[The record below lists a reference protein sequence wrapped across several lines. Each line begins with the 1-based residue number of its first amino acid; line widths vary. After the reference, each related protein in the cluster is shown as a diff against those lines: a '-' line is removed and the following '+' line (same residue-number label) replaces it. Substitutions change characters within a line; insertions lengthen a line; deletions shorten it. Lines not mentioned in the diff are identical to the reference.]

1 MKKMQYLVFTSK
13 SKYDMKKIVICLI
26 ILGFTSCNKKKMVL
40 EQNPQIKQTNE
51 HLAEKDSIN
60 GNEYVYYFKKEKN
73 DSSQTEYK
81 KLDSLVILKNG
92 KRYVLNLLN
101 KNIVSGVLEGGVYS
115 NFDFNFDGIN
125 DIMLYPHIKNPSV
138 YNNNYVADFF
148 IFNKEN
154 QKYENKVELDTI
166 PNLDVC
172 EKNKYL
178 ISNDGV
184 SLRKYI
190 WKGDSLKVIGIIKQT
205 ELENENHK
213 FHCE

>member
-1 MKKMQYLVFTSK
+1 
-13 SKYDMKKIVICLI
+13 MKKIVLCLI
-26 ILGFTSCNKKKMVL
+26 ILGFTSCNKKKEVL
-40 EQNPQIKQTNE
+40 EQNPQVKQTNE
-51 HLAEKDSIN
+51 HITEKDSIN
-60 GNEYVYYFKKEKN
+60 GNEYVYYFKKEKT
-73 DSSQTEYK
+73 DSSPTEYN

-125 DIMLYPHIKNPSV
+125 DIMLYPHVKNPSV
-138 YNNNYVADFF
+138 YNKNYVADFF

-154 QKYENKVELDTI
+154 QKYENEAELDTI
-166 PNLDVC
+166 SNLDVC
-172 EKNKYL
+172 KKNKYL

-190 WKGDSLKVIGIIKQT
+190 WKENSLTLIETIKQT
-205 ELENENHK
+205 ELETGNHK